1 MQTGTGAARDREVLA
16 RAAPADD
23 VHGRQLRA
31 VELCNVPDMS
41 HVGEVCFRDFDGERF
56 DLAGPQRHN
65 AVMDGRQREASYSI
79 EKTSHGD
86 NSHFAAATTVRAILT
101 ALCAV

>member
-1 MQTGTGAARDREVLA
+1 MQH
-16 RAAPADD
+16 P
-23 VHGRQLRA
+23 RQAL
-31 VELCNVPDMS
+31 LCDA
-41 HVGEVCFRDFDGERF
+41 DGERF
-56 DLAGPQRHN
+56 DLTGPQRHD
-65 AVMDGRQREASYSI
+65 AIVDGRQREASYSI

>member
-1 MQTGTGAARDREVLA
+1 MQTGTGAARDREVLTWT
-16 RAAPADD
+16 APADD
-23 VHGRQLRA
+23 VHGRQVRA
-31 VELCNVPDMS
+31 IELCNISDMN
-41 HVGEVCFRDFDGERF
+41 HVGEVCFCDFDGEWF
-56 DLAGPQRHN
+56 DLTGPQGHN